1 MNNLSAILT
10 PEFVSAILLPALVAG
25 VAVSLCSSLLGV
37 SLVLKRCSMIGDG
50 LSHVGYGTLCVAVA
64 MGWAPMRVT
73 IPVVVVAAYILL
85 RLSESSRLGGDT
97 AIALFSTSAL
107 AIGIFASSKASLMTD
122 VSHYMF
128 GSIMA
133 MTKADVIFSVILS
146 ACVLLVYLL
155 FYDKIFAV
163 TFDENFARATGLNVR
178 FYNLL
183 IAVLTAVTVVLGMMM
198 MGALLISSLMIFPAV
213 TAMRLCKRFRAVVIT
228 SVLISV
234 SCFLLGLFFSLAADT
249 SVGASVILV
258 NLAVFILASLLSALP
273 GKKAEG
279 TIESEEKAVSFVCFY
294 KNR

>member
-1 MNNLSAILT
+1 MNDLSAILT
-10 PEFVSAILLPALVAG
+10 PEYIAVILLPALIAG

-64 MGWAPMRVT
+64 MGWAPMQVAV
-73 IPVVVVAAYILL
+73 PVVIAAAYILL
-85 RLSESSRLGGDT
+85 RLSENSRLGGDT

-107 AIGIFASSKASLMTD
+107 AIGILASSKANLTTD

-128 GSIMA
+128 GSILA
-133 MTKADVIFSVILS
+133 MTRGDVIFSVILS
-146 ACVLLVYLL
+146 ICVVLVYLL

-163 TFDENFARATGLNVR
+163 TFDENFARATGMNVR

-213 TAMRLCKRFRAVVIT
+213 TAMRLCKRFRGVVIAAVIV
-228 SVLISV
+228 SVT
-234 SCFLLGLFFSLAADT
+234 CFLCGLFLSLLLDT
-249 SVGASVILV
+249 AVGASVVIMD
-258 NLAVFILASLLSALP
+258 LAAYLIAVII
-273 GKKAEG
+273 GKLKK
-279 TIESEEKAVSFVCFY
+279 TSQ
-294 KNR
+294 NR